1 MIFIN
6 LNLTEHCIVN
16 RVKSK
21 DKSDRA
27 TTEQAMDPRT
37 RTMLFKMINTQLFA
51 EVNGCISTG
60 KEANVYHA
68 CRADGTERAIKVI
81 GVLPHVSVT
90 LDVSLLLECETRFFP
105 YAIIVA

>member
-1 MIFIN
+1 MSV
-6 LNLTEHCIVN
+6 TD

-27 TTEQAMDPRT
+27 TTEQVMDPRT
-37 RTMLFKMINTQLFA
+37 RTMLFKMINRQLFA

-68 CRADGTERAIKVI
+68 CRADGTERAIKVCPE
-81 GVLPHVSVT
+81 LFLLT
-90 LDVSLLLECETRFFP
+90 LYGSSR
-105 YAIIVA
+105 Y

>member
-1 MIFIN
+1 MSIAPLIYKA
-6 LNLTEHCIVN
+6 LYGCPLCLLVG

-37 RTMLFKMINTQLFA
+37 RRMLFKMINRQLFA

-68 CRADGTERAIKVI
+68 CRADGMERAIKVCI
-81 GVLPHVSVT
+81 YIYIHTHTRLMALCPGLPG
-90 LDVSLLLECETRFFP
+90 
-105 YAIIVA
+105 

>member
-1 MIFIN
+1 
-6 LNLTEHCIVN
+6 LLVG

-37 RTMLFKMINTQLFA
+37 RRMLFKMINRQLFA

-68 CRADGTERAIKVI
+68 CRADGTERAIKVYI
-81 GVLPHVSVT
+81 YIMYILLMVLPSV
-90 LDVSLLLECETRFFP
+90 L
-105 YAIIVA
+105 